1 MSRQA
6 SQHGELIFDV
16 LRYATRLLADGD
28 ESGLLDMGFTS
39 GQVREIEALTLKSLQ
54 RVGQLGAHFMDFR
67 IDPACFARVMRR
79 IEQEREDEA
88 LKDALLL
95 AGAPIRMMHHYWG
108 MTSRDCAERRR
119 VLDVDA
125 PIGRPPQA
133 DDATLE
139 ALWHLWQETSGIADE
154 RQRYLELSKRS
165 DLSLTAIWIAV
176 EEWKG
181 DAGTTTRDHAAGTDE
196 AAPSRAPGLR
206 RVVELNR

>member
-1 MSRQA
+1 MSHSA
-6 SQHGELIFDV
+6 TQHGELIFDV

-39 GQVREIEALTLKSLQ
+39 DQIREIEALTLKSLQ

-119 VLDVDA
+119 VLDVEA

-133 DDATLE
+133 DDAALE
-139 ALWHLWQETSGIADE
+139 ALWHLWQDTSGIADE
-154 RQRYLELSKRS
+154 RQRYLELAKRS

-181 DAGTTTRDHAAGTDE
+181 DAGTTTRDHDTGPE
-196 AAPSRAPGLR
+196 GAAPSREPGLR

>member
-1 MSRQA
+1 MSAQS
-6 SQHGELIFDV
+6 SQHGELVFDV
-16 LRYATRLLADGD
+16 LRYATRLLAEGD
-28 ESGLLDMGFTS
+28 ESGLLDMGFTPE
-39 GQVREIEALTLKSLQ
+39 QIRTMEALTLKSLQ
-54 RVGQLGAHFMDFR
+54 RVGQLSAHFMDFR

-95 AGAPIRMMHHYWG
+95 AGAPIRMMHHFWG

-119 VLDVDA
+119 VLDVEV

-133 DDATLE
+133 DDSALE
-139 ALWHLWQETSGIADE
+139 ELWHLWQASSGIADE
-154 RQRYLELSKRS
+154 RQRYLELAKQS

-176 EEWKG
+176 EDWKG
-181 DAGTTTRDHAAGTDE
+181 DQGGTE
-196 AAPSRAPGLR
+196 PSRDAGPAKKIPSQAPEAR

>member
-1 MSRQA
+1 MSRQV

-39 GQVREIEALTLKSLQ
+39 EQIREIETLTLKSLQ

-133 DDATLE
+133 DDAALE
-139 ALWHLWQETSGIADE
+139 ALWHLWQDTSGITDE

-176 EEWKG
+176 EEWNG
-181 DAGTTTRDHAAGTDE
+181 DAGTTTRDHATGPVE
-196 AAPSRAPGLR
+196 SAPSRMTGPR